1 MKKLLVIAIAMLG
14 LILTGV
20 AVSHAQPTAPAS
32 TRPAA
37 TRGRHCV
44 SQAYRAPEGSDLAEL
59 PDVSA
64 AVAAEAAAT
73 CYPTFAEAFQAATG
87 APSVDPNITPA
98 DVTEE
103 LLTSLAAMS
112 AAAADPAAPQ
122 APTSVIIGIDFSGS
136 NYSGSTNTWWGAG
149 SGCTTTS
156 VYYYRSTAPSGWDNR
171 VSSSRAYSGCAA
183 AYHFEHPYWA
193 GAVLRCNWCSSYGAM
208 DNRTSSWLW
217 YRSAPHY

>member
-20 AVSHAQPTAPAS
+20 AVSRAQPAAPAS
-32 TRPAA
+32 TPQAA

-44 SQAYRAPEGSDLAEL
+44 SQAYQAPDGSDLAEL
-59 PDVSA
+59 TATGA
-64 AVAAEAAAT
+64 ALTAEASAT
-73 CYPTFAEAFQAATG
+73 CYTTFAAAIQAATG

-98 DVTEE
+98 DVTDE
-103 LLTSLAAMS
+103 LLTSLVAMS
-112 AAAADPAAPQ
+112 AAAANPTAPQ

-136 NYSGSTNTWWGAG
+136 NYSGSTLTWWGAG

-156 VYYYRSTAPSGWDNR
+156 SYYYRSTAPSGWDNR
-171 VSSSRAYSGCAA
+171 VSSSRAYAGCAA

-193 GAVLRCNWCSSYGAM
+193 GAVLRCNWCSSFGAM
-208 DNRTSSWLW
+208 DNRTSSWTW
-217 YRSAPHY
+217 YRTTPHY